1 MYCVGGRYQ
10 DLNHLDADSGRI
22 LLTDVSDRPWAVYP
36 ISDGQRHGAGPV
48 PAYADTDSGP
58 VVTI

>member
-10 DLNHLDADSGRI
+10 DLNYLDADSGRI

-36 ISDGQRHGAGPV
+36 INEGQRHGAGPV
-48 PAYADTDSGP
+48 PGLRRHG
-58 VVTI
+58 